1 MKHLGWPA
9 MLALAVVGIVL
20 AGLGGALIA
29 DATNDDDDD
38 DPEQAAGALPA
49 DAVAIREAPATSA
62 PPASPANRAHRVV
75 VIDGDDM
82 PLGKVEARRVGAAAV
97 RAAGGGTVTEIDRS
111 ADPGETYEVEILTE
125 RGEIDIALDQ
135 NLNRVQNLAYD
146 D

>member
-1 MKHLGWPA
+1 MKNLGWPA

-29 DATNDDDDD
+29 NATNDEE
-38 DPEQAAGALPA
+38 DPGEVATTIPAAATTTTAEAPKAQAAGTDTQA
-49 DAVAIREAPATSA
+49 AT
-62 PPASPANRAHRVV
+62 
-75 VIDGDDM
+75 VIDDDV
-82 PLGKVEARRVGAAAV
+82 PLGKAEAQRVGKAAV
-97 RAAGGGTVTEIDRS
+97 KVAGGGTVTEIGRS
-111 ADPGETYEVEILTE
+111 DDPGETYEVEVLTD

>member
-29 DATNDDDDD
+29 NATNDDDDD
-38 DPEQAAGALPA
+38 SEPATAATLPA
-49 DAVAIREAPATSA
+49 AEEAAIQAGPAAPANQ
-62 PPASPANRAHRVV
+62 PDRIVV
-75 VIDGDDM
+75 VDDDDL
-82 PLGKVEARRVGAAAV
+82 PLGKAEARRVGEAAV
-97 RAAGGGTVTEIDRS
+97 KAAGGGTVTEVGRS
-111 ADPGETYEVEILTE
+111 DDPGETYEVEVLTE